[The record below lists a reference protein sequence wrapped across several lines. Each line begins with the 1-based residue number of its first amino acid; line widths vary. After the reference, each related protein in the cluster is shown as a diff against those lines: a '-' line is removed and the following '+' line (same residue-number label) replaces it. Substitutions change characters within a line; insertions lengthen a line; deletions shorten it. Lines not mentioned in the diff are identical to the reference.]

1 MMDVLA
7 MGGYGSYIWTCF
19 GLTLAVMVI
28 TLVQA
33 HSHHKQVYR
42 EIEQRLKAMEEVK

>member
-7 MGGYGSYIWTCF
+7 MGGYGPYIWTCF

-28 TLVQA
+28 TVVQA
-33 HSHHKQVYR
+33 RRHHSNVYR